1 MRWVTPWLMRS
12 ESRTSHLLRPTTWT
26 CRCLSQ
32 ADRPST
38 SVRRA
43 LTLASSRLER
53 RPSPRSSTPGSVA
66 FPHQLRELALEAG
79 DPPFE
84 LIHPVAKRGD
94 LALNELPRAVAH
106 PLIDLR
112 RGLLERL
119 ARESVVEHVSSSR
132 LDRKATRPAD
142 TRNAGSIVAWT
153 RKRMPIR
160 PTI

>member
-1 MRWVTPWLMRS
+1 MRWLTRWLTRS
-12 ESRTSHLLRPTTWT
+12 KNRTRHSSRPMTRT
-26 CRCLSQ
+26 CQCLSP

-43 LTLASSRLER
+43 LTLVSSSLER
-53 RPSPRSSTPGSVA
+53 RSGLRPGSVA

-84 LIHPVAKRGD
+84 LVHTVAKRGD

-132 LDRKATRPAD
+132 LDREVTRPAD
-142 TRNAGSIVAWT
+142 NRNAGSIVA
-153 RKRMPIR
+153 
-160 PTI
+160 